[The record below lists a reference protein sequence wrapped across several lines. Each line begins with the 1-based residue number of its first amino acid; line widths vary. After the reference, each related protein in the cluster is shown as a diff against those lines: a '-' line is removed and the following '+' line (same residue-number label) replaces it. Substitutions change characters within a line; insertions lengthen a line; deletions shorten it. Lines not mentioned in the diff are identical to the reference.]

1 MVMKP
6 GTYKGD
12 MIGVN
17 LMIEIK
23 MVFGWIGVAVV
34 SAVLYYVVTYLGSG
48 AINGGFDN
56 DENTALGGWFLGGVM
71 FVAMTMA
78 FAFKE
83 GLI

>member
-1 MVMKP
+1 MATTLDTCKE
-6 GTYKGD
+6 D
-12 MIGVN
+12 MTGVN
-17 LMIEIK
+17 SMTEIK

-34 SAVLYYVVTYLGSG
+34 SAVLYYVVTYLGSV

-56 DENTALGGWFLGGVM
+56 DEDTAVGGWFLGGVM
-71 FVAMTMA
+71 FVAMAMA

>member
-1 MVMKP
+1 M
-6 GTYKGD
+6 T
-12 MIGVN
+12 
-17 LMIEIK
+17 EIK
-23 MVFGWIGVAVV
+23 MVFGWIGVVVV
-34 SAVLYYVVTYLGSG
+34 SAVLYYVVTYIGSG

-56 DENTALGGWFLGGVM
+56 DENTALGGWLLGGAM

>member
-1 MVMKP
+1 M
-6 GTYKGD
+6 T
-12 MIGVN
+12 
-17 LMIEIK
+17 EIK

-71 FVAMTMA
+71 FVAMAMA

-83 GLI
+83 RLI